1 MSAFDKAK
9 VVILLAAVGGAG
21 YLAWRAYKAGTGAL
35 DGIKHAAEQAGANLE
50 SAVQNFVVQPFMDG
64 RRWMETGEEPYK
76 GEKAWLYSD
85 YAYTG
90 VDPSTGKLVVDG
102 EWFGDVEARRY
113 SAEQYDKGAAPAAQS
128 INGAAFGIYPSSG
141 ARLSVSAARAARDRF
156 AATDPRRLDL

>member
-9 VVILLAAVGGAG
+9 AVVLLAVVGGAG
-21 YLAWRAYKAGTGAL
+21 YLAWRAYKTGTGAL
-35 DGIKHAAEQAGANLE
+35 AGITQAAQQAGASLE
-50 SAVQNFVVQPFMDG
+50 SAVMNNFVQPFMDG

-85 YAYTG
+85 YGYTG
-90 VDPSTGKLVVDG
+90 VDPSTGKLVVEG

-113 SAEQYDKGAAPAAQS
+113 SAQQYDKGAAPAAQS
-128 INGAAFGIYPSSG
+128 INGAAFGIYPSAG
-141 ARLSVSAARAARDRF
+141 ARLSVAAARQASDRF